1 MSALTERLT
10 EVLRAHRMTA
20 GFRHDL
26 GEFYCN
32 CGAWMTD
39 HAAHVAERVE
49 AALGLTEETKR
60 YVPEN
65 GAQDQRRWVSPW
77 EPATDAIQRDFDVAK
92 AAAQAAVAA
101 SKNTGRTVDPRVK
114 ALADGVRQER

>member
-77 EPATDAIQRDFDVAK
+77 EPATDAIQRDFDVA
-92 AAAQAAVAA
+92 Q
-101 SKNTGRTVDPRVK
+101 GCRTS
-114 ALADGVRQER
+114 GCSRQQKYGPHR